1 MLKLNYTDY
10 GLFLEQVTTP
20 LDAVATQ
27 RVMLAVTVGET
38 LHLEPGR
45 AAFLLPVEI
54 PGITHLTSMIETTV
68 TDTVALTTVDEG
80 FIEVSLK
87 GTWMANSANA
97 ESGTFITALTAERER
112 LIYRLWQV
120 AGREAIYFIG

>member
-10 GLFLEQVTTP
+10 GLFLEQVTAS

-54 PGITHLTSMIETTV
+54 PGITHLTSMLETNV
-68 TDTVALTTVDEG
+68 TDAVALTTVDED
-80 FIEVSLK
+80 FVEVSLK

-97 ESGTFITALTAERER
+97 ESGTFIKALRRSQKRSA
-112 LIYRLWQV
+112 
-120 AGREAIYFIG
+120 F

>member
-45 AAFLLPVEI
+45 AAFLISVEI
-54 PGITHLTSMIETTV
+54 PGITRLTSMLETTV
-68 TDTVALTTVDEG
+68 TDAIALTTVDDE
-80 FIEVSLK
+80 FVEVSLK
-87 GTWMANSANA
+87 GTWIASSAHA
-97 ESGTFITALTAERER
+97 ESGTFITALEPESER
-112 LIYRLWQV
+112 LIYQLWQV
-120 AGREAIYFIG
+120 TQR

>member
-10 GLFLEQVTTP
+10 GLFLEQVTAS

-54 PGITHLTSMIETTV
+54 PGITHLTSMLETTV
-68 TDTVALTTVDEG
+68 TDAVALTTVDED
-80 FIEVSLK
+80 FVEVSLK

-97 ESGTFITALTAERER
+97 ESGTFITALEPESER
-112 LIYRLWQV
+112 LIYHLWQITQRQT
-120 AGREAIYFIG
+120 AYLM